1 MNKKQVVK
9 INFKASYAF
18 AADTDAV
25 VYGIAID
32 DKQILTEN
40 AQVIDLENSNIRKIT
55 DERYPAECN
64 KRVRINEVSNTRN
77 VPPALRKSLEDGLS
91 AYIESDKQLKI
102 MREAEKTANSLIS
115 LIEGNMTY
123 ECNKAKGRL
132 TPQEFAEAFVKNLS
146 PAVKNEMKAV
156 ESKSMGYWNN
166 PRPYRAEV
174 TKYGGRRLV
183 LEREIEISK
192 YYNKENEIVG
202 VEYDNT
208 TYIKSGAEKT
218 KLYKDFVKKYSLP
231 LSIKSDEEYH
241 ELSLG
246 DKDYLILTD
255 SYQFEIKGEL
265 TEENAKKLAEKA
277 CKVKTRAKER

>member
-1 MNKKQVVK
+1 
-9 INFKASYAF
+9 
-18 AADTDAV
+18 
-25 VYGIAID
+25 
-32 DKQILTEN
+32 
-40 AQVIDLENSNIRKIT
+40 
-55 DERYPAECN
+55 
-64 KRVRINEVSNTRN
+64 
-77 VPPALRKSLEDGLS
+77 
-91 AYIESDKQLKI
+91 
-102 MREAEKTANSLIS
+102 
-115 LIEGNMTY
+115 MTY
-123 ECNKAKGRL
+123 ECNKVRGRL

-146 PAVKNEMKAV
+146 PAVKNEMKTV